1 MSKRKTK
8 KPAAGKA
15 ATPESAVEPDQVI
28 PPAVEAESEPCEG
41 ANADTPSA
49 EPTAPDDT
57 GAATTAEMPNEE
69 NEALEHRLLRLQA
82 DFDNYRKRTQ
92 RERAEWQ
99 QAAHEE
105 ILRDCLPV
113 MDHYELGLKTAVKEE
128 IPSAVRQGFE
138 MVYDQFLA
146 LLRKHKVVPIEAA
159 GKPFDHNFHEAVTQ
173 IPSEEHPA
181 DTVIAETRR
190 GYLLGEKLLRPA
202 QVVVSSGPAT
212 DTAATPAA
220 EQEEMA

>member
-8 KPAAGKA
+8 MPAADKM

-28 PPAVEAESEPCEG
+28 PPAADARTEPP
-41 ANADTPSA
+41 AAAT
-49 EPTAPDDT
+49 DDT
-57 GAATTAEMPNEE
+57 ATAASTPPDNTDAAAAAASNREE
-69 NEALEHRLLRLQA
+69 DEALEHRLLRLQA

-99 QAAHEE
+99 RAAHEE

-113 MDHYELGLKTAVKEE
+113 MDHYELGLKTAAKEA
-128 IPSAVRQGFE
+128 IPPAVLEGLQ
-138 MVYDQFLA
+138 MVYDQFLS
-146 LLRKHKVVPIEAA
+146 LLRKHKVVPIEAE

-212 DTAATPAA
+212 DTEATPAA
-220 EQEEMA
+220 EQEEIA